1 MFLVQFSGQREG
13 LPACKSAR
21 DFLGTWPIRKL
32 CGKGHLRCTENT
44 IFYVVFECFHAC
56 ISGNFDVFLP
66 SVLAMRPLK
75 FGTLSFHL
83 AILVPVLIPSIASIV
98 ILRPTTVS
106 RPSNPPNPSTLV
118 PQIRLLWTIVRIYK
132 LYFLL
137 T

>member
-1 MFLVQFSGQREG
+1 
-13 LPACKSAR
+13 
-21 DFLGTWPIRKL
+21 
-32 CGKGHLRCTENT
+32 
-44 IFYVVFECFHAC
+44 
-56 ISGNFDVFLP
+56 
-66 SVLAMRPLK
+66 MRPLK

-106 RPSNPPNPSTLV
+106 RPSNPPNPSPLV
-118 PQIRLLWTIVRIYK
+118 PQIRLLRTIVRIYK

>member
-83 AILVPVLIPSIASIV
+83 AILVPVLIPSIV

-106 RPSNPPNPSTLV
+106 RPSNPLNPSPLV
-118 PQIRLLWTIVRIYK
+118 PQIRLLRTIVRIYK

>member
-1 MFLVQFSGQREG
+1 MLVYLVILMF
-13 LPACKSAR
+13 
-21 DFLGTWPIRKL
+21 
-32 CGKGHLRCTENT
+32 
-44 IFYVVFECFHAC
+44 
-56 ISGNFDVFLP
+56 FLP

-83 AILVPVLIPSIASIV
+83 AILVPVLIPSIV

-106 RPSNPPNPSTLV
+106 RPSNPLNPSPLV
-118 PQIRLLWTIVRIYK
+118 PQIRLLRTIVRIYK